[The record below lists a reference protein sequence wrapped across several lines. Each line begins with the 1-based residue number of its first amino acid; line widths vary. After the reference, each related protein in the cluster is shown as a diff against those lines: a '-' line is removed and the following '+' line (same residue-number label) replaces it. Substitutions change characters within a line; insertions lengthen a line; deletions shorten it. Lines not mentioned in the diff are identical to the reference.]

1 MFFVC
6 PFVTLW
12 NDKVCDNGNAM
23 KRCNLKKT
31 IMVSLHRGRF
41 VVVHIYL
48 RFSMDPQDFPLEA
61 NFYPKNTS
69 FDDYWGRK
77 PAFLKPQW

>member
-1 MFFVC
+1 
-6 PFVTLW
+6 
-12 NDKVCDNGNAM
+12 
-23 KRCNLKKT
+23 
-31 IMVSLHRGRF
+31 MVSLHRGRF